1 VPSSLSDGAETVPAA
16 LEVAFEAGVA
26 AWVNAAKV
34 AKVLARRRRVV
45 FIRKSCELGGSSG
58 GAE

>member
-1 VPSSLSDGAETVPAA
+1 
-16 LEVAFEAGVA
+16 LEVAFETGVA

-34 AKVLARRRRVV
+34 AKALARRRRIV